1 MRTANVEILQQ
12 QSSRIERRR
21 LHYSSDLRGDRDGW
35 NHIDENDYRR
45 AYDLHNLLES
55 AGFHVETTN
64 NAYGMTLCNGE
75 WT

>member
-1 MRTANVEILQQ
+1 MSRFTTA
-12 QSSRIERRR
+12 
-21 LHYSSDLRGDRDGW
+21 YFGAFFYGDSEGW